1 MLKFKIS
8 RVVGVFTFLITI
20 SISALTAQ
28 NSDAPKLLS
37 NTYFLQN
44 CFVVKQPGTILPL
57 QNVLIK
63 DGVIADIGPV
73 IKPPFDA
80 QILKADS
87 FYVYAGFIDAYS
99 NVGVARPESASSSS
113 RPEGRGERPRVQDP
127 GNPPNDVAGIT
138 PQIQATDVY
147 RSTDKSV
154 SDMRTAGFA
163 ISHVAPRGL
172 LLPGQSGIYLLGDGS
187 NDRMLLKSPV
197 AQTFQLEV
205 NRGVFPSTSIAA
217 IAKFRDLYKN
227 AAIAGAHE
235 EKFKT
240 MPAGGLSRPNYTKEL
255 TSLYPVT
262 TKKMP
267 LHFVARST
275 KDVHKALSL
284 KDELGFD
291 LILTEVKQGWHY
303 TDRIKKSNVQVL
315 LSLEL
320 PEEEKAEGKKEDEK
334 SAKKDTSSAKVMKK
348 EIKKEQNPEKDQF
361 DKKKQESI
369 KEYLSQASV
378 FEKNG
383 VKFGFSFLNAK
394 PSDIKK
400 NLRRLIENG
409 LSENYALAALTT
421 HPAQMLGISSLAG
434 TVDKGKLANL
444 VITDKPYFSEKS
456 VIKFVFVDGK
466 KYDYS
471 EKPKKQESKSSESS
485 KIAGLWSYT
494 VEVPGSVQKGKI
506 KISKNQDEY
515 KITVTDDS
523 SPDKNDPA
531 SDINVDGTKVSFNIM
546 TNLGQPVKVD
556 FTLEFEDKSYK
567 GSVSVGQ
574 FGSFPIK
581 GELEGDPK
589 F

>member
-99 NVGVARPESASSSS
+99 NVGVARPESSSSSS

-320 PEEEKAEGKKEDEK
+320 PEEEKDEGKKEDEK

-369 KEYLSQASV
+369 KEYLLQASV

-471 EKPKKQESKSSESS
+471 EKPKKQESKSS
-485 KIAGLWSYT
+485 
-494 VEVPGSVQKGKI
+494 
-506 KISKNQDEY
+506 
-515 KITVTDDS
+515 
-523 SPDKNDPA
+523 
-531 SDINVDGTKVSFNIM
+531 
-546 TNLGQPVKVD
+546 
-556 FTLEFEDKSYK
+556 
-567 GSVSVGQ
+567 
-574 FGSFPIK
+574 
-581 GELEGDPK
+581 
-589 F
+589 

>member
-1 MLKFKIS
+1 MLKLKKIHWVLLPAIIWNFCS
-8 RVVGVFTFLITI
+8 QTL
-20 SISALTAQ
+20 SAQ

-44 CFVVKQPGTILPL
+44 CFVVKQPGTILPMQHL
-57 QNVLIK
+57 LIK
-63 DGVIADIGPV
+63 DGVIADMGTA

-80 QILKADS
+80 QIIKADS

-99 NVGVARPESASSSS
+99 NVGVARPETGGA

-138 PQIQATDVY
+138 PQIQASDVFK
-147 RSTDKSV
+147 STDKSV
-154 SDMRTAGFA
+154 SDMRGSGFV

-172 LLPGQSGIYLLGDGS
+172 MLPGQSGIYLLGDGS
-187 NDRMLLKSPV
+187 NDKMLLKSPV

-205 NRGVFPSTSIAA
+205 NRGVYPSTSIAA
-217 IAKFRDLYKN
+217 MAKFRDLYKN

-235 EKFKT
+235 EKFKS
-240 MPAGGLSRPNYTKEL
+240 MPAGGLTRPNYAKEL

-267 LHFVARST
+267 LHFVAPRT
-275 KDVHKALSL
+275 KDVHKALSM

-291 LILTEVKQGWHY
+291 LVLTEVKQGWHY
-303 TDRIKKSNVQVL
+303 IDRIKKSNVQVL

-334 SAKKDTSSAKVMKK
+334 SAKKDTSSAKEMKK

-383 VKFGFSFLNAK
+383 IKFGFSFLNAK
-394 PSDIKK
+394 PSEIKK
-400 NLRRLIENG
+400 SLRRLIENG

-421 HPAQMLGISSLAG
+421 HPAQMLGISNLSG

-444 VITDKPYFSEKS
+444 VVSDKPYFQEKS
-456 VIKFVFVDGK
+456 VIKYVFVDGK

-523 SPDKNDPA
+523 SPDKNDQA
-531 SDINVDGTKVSFNIM
+531 SDINVDGSKVSFNIM

-556 FTLEFEDKSYK
+556 FALEFEDKSYK

-581 GELEGDPK
+581 GDLESDPK
-589 F
+589 L

>member
-1 MLKFKIS
+1 MLKLKI
-8 RVVGVFTFLITI
+8 LWALL
-20 SISALTAQ
+20 SAIILSFCPQSLFAQ

-44 CFVVKQPGTILPL
+44 CFVVKQPGTILSN
-57 QNVLIK
+57 QHVLIK
-63 DGVIADIGPV
+63 DGIVADIGPA

-80 QILKADS
+80 QIIKADS

-99 NVGVARPESASSSS
+99 NVGVARLETGNA

-138 PQIQATDVY
+138 PQIQASDVFK
-147 RSTDKSV
+147 SSDKSV
-154 SDMRTAGFA
+154 SDMRAAGFV

-187 NDRMLLKSPV
+187 NDKMLLKSPV

-205 NRGVFPSTSIAA
+205 NRGVYPSTSIAA

-235 EKFKT
+235 EKFKS
-240 MPAGGLSRPNYTKEL
+240 MPSGGLTRPNYAKEL

-262 TKKMP
+262 VKKMP
-267 LHFVARST
+267 LHFIAPRT

-291 LILTEVKQGWHY
+291 LVLTEVKQGWHY
-303 TDRIKKSNVQVL
+303 IDRIKKSNVQVL

-320 PEEEKAEGKKEDEK
+320 PEEEKAE
-334 SAKKDTSSAKVMKK
+334 SKKDTAAAKEVKK

-361 DKKKQESI
+361 DKKKLESI
-369 KEYLSQASV
+369 KEYLSQGSV

-383 VKFGFSFLNAK
+383 IKFSFSFLNAK
-394 PSDIKK
+394 PSEIKK
-400 NLRRLIENG
+400 SLRRLIENG

-421 HPAQMLGISSLAG
+421 HPAQMLGISNLSG
-434 TVDKGKLANL
+434 TVEKGKIANL
-444 VITDKPYFSEKS
+444 VVSDKPYFQEKS
-456 VIKFVFVDGK
+456 VIKYVFVDGK

-531 SDINVDGTKVSFNIM
+531 SDVNVDGTKVSFNIM

-556 FTLEFEDKSYK
+556 FALEFEDKSYK

-581 GELEGDPK
+581 GDLESDPK
-589 F
+589 L

>member
-1 MLKFKIS
+1 MLKLKKIHWVLLPAIIWNFCS
-8 RVVGVFTFLITI
+8 QTL
-20 SISALTAQ
+20 SAQ

-44 CFVVKQPGTILPL
+44 CFVVKQPGTILPMQHL
-57 QNVLIK
+57 LIK
-63 DGVIADIGPV
+63 DGVIADMGTA

-80 QILKADS
+80 QIIKADS

-99 NVGVARPESASSSS
+99 NVGVARPETGGA

-138 PQIQATDVY
+138 PQIQASDVFK
-147 RSTDKSV
+147 STDKSV
-154 SDMRTAGFA
+154 SDMRASGFV

-172 LLPGQSGIYLLGDGS
+172 MLPGQSGIYLLGDAS
-187 NDRMLLKSPV
+187 NDKMLLKSPV

-205 NRGVFPSTSIAA
+205 NRGVYPSTSIAA
-217 IAKFRDLYKN
+217 MAKFRDLYKN

-235 EKFKT
+235 EKFKS
-240 MPAGGLSRPNYTKEL
+240 MPAGGLTRPNYAKEL

-267 LHFVARST
+267 LHFVAPRT
-275 KDVHKALSL
+275 KDVHKALSM

-291 LILTEVKQGWHY
+291 LVLTEVKQGWHY
-303 TDRIKKSNVQVL
+303 IDRIKKSNVQVL

-334 SAKKDTSSAKVMKK
+334 SAKKDTSSAKEMKK

-383 VKFGFSFLNAK
+383 IKFGFSFLNAK
-394 PSDIKK
+394 PSEIKK
-400 NLRRLIENG
+400 SLRRLIENG

-421 HPAQMLGISSLAG
+421 HPAQMLGISNLSG

-444 VITDKPYFSEKS
+444 VVSDKPYFQEKS
-456 VIKFVFVDGK
+456 VIKYVFVDGK

-523 SPDKNDPA
+523 SPDKNDQA
-531 SDINVDGTKVSFNIM
+531 SDINVDGSKVSFNIM

-556 FTLEFEDKSYK
+556 FALEFEDKSYK

-581 GELEGDPK
+581 GDLESDPK
-589 F
+589 L

>member
-1 MLKFKIS
+1 MLKLKKIHWVLLPAIIWNFCS
-8 RVVGVFTFLITI
+8 QTL
-20 SISALTAQ
+20 SAQ

-44 CFVVKQPGTILPL
+44 CFVVKQPGTILPMQHL
-57 QNVLIK
+57 LIK
-63 DGVIADIGPV
+63 DGVIADMGTA

-80 QILKADS
+80 QIIKADS

-99 NVGVARPESASSSS
+99 NVGVARPETGGA
-113 RPEGRGERPRVQDP
+113 RPEVRGERPRVQDP

-138 PQIQATDVY
+138 PQIQASDVFK
-147 RSTDKSV
+147 STDKSV
-154 SDMRTAGFA
+154 SDMRASGFV

-172 LLPGQSGIYLLGDGS
+172 MLPGQSGIYLLGDGS
-187 NDRMLLKSPV
+187 NDKMLLKSPV

-205 NRGVFPSTSIAA
+205 NRGVYPSTSIAA
-217 IAKFRDLYKN
+217 MAKFRDLYKN

-235 EKFKT
+235 EKFKS
-240 MPAGGLSRPNYTKEL
+240 MPAGGLTRPNYAKEL

-267 LHFVARST
+267 LHFVAPRT
-275 KDVHKALSL
+275 KDVHKALSM

-291 LILTEVKQGWHY
+291 LVLTEVKQGWHY
-303 TDRIKKSNVQVL
+303 IDRIKKSNVQVL

-334 SAKKDTSSAKVMKK
+334 SAKKDTSSAKEMKK

-383 VKFGFSFLNAK
+383 IKFGFSFLNAK
-394 PSDIKK
+394 PSEIKK
-400 NLRRLIENG
+400 SLRRLIENG

-421 HPAQMLGISSLAG
+421 HPAQMLGISNLSG

-444 VITDKPYFSEKS
+444 VVSDKPYFQEKS
-456 VIKFVFVDGK
+456 VIKYVFVDGK

-523 SPDKNDPA
+523 SPDKNDQA
-531 SDINVDGTKVSFNIM
+531 SDINVDGSKVSFNIM

-556 FTLEFEDKSYK
+556 FALEFEDKSYK

-581 GELEGDPK
+581 GDLESDPK
-589 F
+589 L

>member
-1 MLKFKIS
+1 MLPAIICIFCIQ
-8 RVVGVFTFLITI
+8 TI
-20 SISALTAQ
+20 SAQ

-494 VEVPGSVQKGKI
+494 VEVPGSLQKGKI